1 MTHRKQQKIMNGDI
15 TSAALRQ
22 CQRTAKVMSP
32 FIIFAVFDVPFRRYK
47 FAMLNLQNV
56 AL

>member
-1 MTHRKQQKIMNGDI
+1 MNVDI
-15 TSAALRQ
+15 VLEAVRR
-22 CQRTAKVMSP
+22 CQRASKVISP